1 MKNRDN
7 DLCEFLVVNELG
19 KSTSRNSEAGMNKV
33 ERIKELK
40 ALLDSG
46 AIDEQ
51 EYNKLKSEVISQS
64 SPRANSGNIGGAADK
79 WVQLEEKKFSYGIV
93 MGIIGLIV
101 FLLFSSVMCN
111 QMNSSSPRMPGRQMN
126 FPSDFP

>member
-1 MKNRDN
+1 
-7 DLCEFLVVNELG
+7 
-19 KSTSRNSEAGMNKV
+19 MNKV